1 MLGGGPTE
9 LLRAHDPQVHSHPNG
24 RKGRTVHEIAAY
36 GGHRSLRMA
45 YLHDESQPRGA
56 AKAFEDDSRTEMSTV
71 PVEGY
76 TKERKA

>member
-1 MLGGGPTE
+1 
-9 LLRAHDPQVHSHPNG
+9 
-24 RKGRTVHEIAAY
+24 VHEIAAY